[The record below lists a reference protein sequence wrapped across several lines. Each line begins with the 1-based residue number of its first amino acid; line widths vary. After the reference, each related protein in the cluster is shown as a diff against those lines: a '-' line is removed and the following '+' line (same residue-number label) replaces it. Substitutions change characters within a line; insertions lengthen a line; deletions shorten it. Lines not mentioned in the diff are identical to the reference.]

1 MPAAAPDSAWAAI
14 ALTLERNAMRSREL
28 RRRTSMRR
36 KHSRSAPRVHGARR
50 RSRLAKKATRKAT
63 RKPRKATRKT
73 AARKSAPRRATRTVA
88 RKKTAAR
95 SAATRRRKQQPA
107 PPRASKVAAVT
118 TAVRGRIAGA
128 VAAVARTLRRGD
140 AGLDAIQLLEAEHRR
155 FERMLKQGEETT
167 ERARKGRRELL
178 ATLTAELNIHELMEE
193 RVLYPALQA
202 HPEARDVV
210 LEGYEEHHVAD
221 LIVEELHQVAT
232 DDEAWAAKFKVL

>member
-1 MPAAAPDSAWAAI
+1 
-14 ALTLERNAMRSREL
+14 
-28 RRRTSMRR
+28 
-36 KHSRSAPRVHGARR
+36 
-50 RSRLAKKATRKAT
+50 
-63 RKPRKATRKT
+63 
-73 AARKSAPRRATRTVA
+73 VA
-88 RKKTAAR
+88 RKKSAAR
-95 SAATRRRKQQPA
+95 SAATRRRKQRPA
-107 PPRASKVAAVT
+107 PPPASKIAAAT

-128 VAAVARTLRRGD
+128 VAAVARKLRRGN

-202 HPEARDVV
+202 RPEAREVV

-221 LIVEELHQVAT
+221 LIVEELHEVAT
-232 DDEAWAAKFKVL
+232 DDETWAAKFKVLKENIEHHIEEEEGQMFPTARGIFSREELLDLAARMRAVRP